1 MKDEKIE
8 NLEGVSSSK
17 KEVTKN
23 KKSNEANNTFSV
35 VEVSI
40 IILCTCVV
48 SIIFGIA
55 IGHTDEN
62 KYSDSLNELINN
74 YQYIVN
80 SYYGEVDEEKLVDAA
95 INGIVSELGDDY
107 SSYFTEDD
115 NDSFNKV
122 MTGSY
127 EGIGIQVGQY
137 TTGEK
142 VVLNVFEGSSASEAG
157 IQVLDVLVSV
167 DGKSLEG
174 LATSDVVSIINASKN
189 KNIDITVLRGEEE
202 VTVTV
207 ERKEVVIKSVEYDI
221 LEKNDQKVGYIYVS
235 VFSLN
240 TYEQFKEALEE
251 LEKTTSSIIID
262 VRGNG
267 GGHLTSV
274 EKMISLFLDSSN
286 IIYKMDIDGKVTSYY
301 STGSVTKTYPVSI
314 LINGQSAS
322 ASELLT
328 ISLREQYG
336 AKVIGEPSF
345 GKGTVQEKY
354 NLSTGSSYKV
364 TTKKWLSPNGV
375 NLSSEN
381 KIIPDIEIAS
391 GEGWAPSTYEEDV
404 QLQAALDDIT
414 SR

>member
-1 MKDEKIE
+1 MENEKLTIIE
-8 NLEGVSSSK
+8 ELSEVKNSK
-17 KEVTKN
+17 AKN
-23 KKSNEANNTFSV
+23 KKCSEGSNTFSV
-35 VEVSI
+35 IEVGI

-55 IGHTDEN
+55 IGHTNEN
-62 KYSDSLNELINN
+62 NYSVHLNELINN

-80 SYYGEVDEEKLVDAA
+80 SYYGDVDEKKLVDAA

-107 SSYFTEDD
+107 SSYFDERD

-122 MTGSY
+122 MTGKY

-137 TTGEK
+137 TTGEI
-142 VVLNVFEGSSASEAG
+142 VVLNVFDGSSAFEAG
-157 IQVLDVLVSV
+157 IQVLDVLKKV

-174 LATSDVVSIINASKN
+174 LVTSDVVEIINSSKN
-189 KNIDITVLRGEEE
+189 KNIDITLLRGEEE

-221 LEKNDQKVGYIYVS
+221 LEKEGKKVGYIFIS

-251 LEKTTSSIIID
+251 LEKTTSAIIID

-274 EKMISLFLDSSN
+274 EKMVSLFLDSSN

-301 STGSVTKTYPVSI
+301 STGSVTKTYPISI
-314 LINGQSAS
+314 LINGGSAS

-336 AKVIGEPSF
+336 AKVVGEPSF

-354 NLSTGSSYKV
+354 TLSTGASYKV

-381 KIIPDIEIAS
+381 KIIPDIEISPAEIWVS
-391 GEGWAPSTYEEDV
+391 DSYEDDV
-404 QLQAALDDIT
+404 QLQAALNDIIL
-414 SR
+414 R

>member
-1 MKDEKIE
+1 MKDEKIA
-8 NLEGVSSSK
+8 NLEEVSSSK
-17 KEVTKN
+17 KEDIKN
-23 KKSNEANNTFSV
+23 KKSNEGNNTFSV
-35 VEVSI
+35 VEVGI

-137 TTGEK
+137 TTGEI

-221 LEKNDQKVGYIYVS
+221 LEKNDQSRLYICVC
-235 VFSLN
+235 FL
-240 TYEQFKEALEE
+240 FKY
-251 LEKTTSSIIID
+251 I
-262 VRGNG
+262 
-267 GGHLTSV
+267 
-274 EKMISLFLDSSN
+274 
-286 IIYKMDIDGKVTSYY
+286 
-301 STGSVTKTYPVSI
+301 
-314 LINGQSAS
+314 
-322 ASELLT
+322 
-328 ISLREQYG
+328 
-336 AKVIGEPSF
+336 
-345 GKGTVQEKY
+345 
-354 NLSTGSSYKV
+354 
-364 TTKKWLSPNGV
+364 
-375 NLSSEN
+375 
-381 KIIPDIEIAS
+381 
-391 GEGWAPSTYEEDV
+391 
-404 QLQAALDDIT
+404 
-414 SR
+414 